1 MYQLTTYA
9 KLPVEEIEQILTF
22 NFDYWYSKLKNVKV
36 KTSNSEYFV
45 CNQKVIDIELSTQEM
60 KSLQQAYET
69 NLMGK
74 DPNFDGLKNLS
85 QKIEQEIKSNS
96 EIPLWFVR
104 LSSRSPKDVSGG
116 IRPCDNA
123 SDVIDILIQ
132 SNRVSND
139 LQWYLIYEIKTPLYI
154 HLIKWKSFQ
163 KENEVRCFVFQRKLV
178 AITQYFLEKHFSL
191 RKNEF
196 EGVKKIEQVM
206 EQIMDK
212 IPYED
217 FVIDLEVNQTVYL
230 VEFNAYGKKGTTS
243 AVLFSW
249 VEDEKILLNNSPTNV
264 CVRYLKN
271 DIVCEHFI
279 DKE

>member
-1 MYQLTTYA
+1 MS
-9 KLPVEEIEQILTF
+9 
-22 NFDYWYSKLKNVKV
+22 NF
-36 KTSNSEYFV
+36 EYFV
-45 CNQKVIDIELSTQEM
+45 CNQKMVDIKLSKKEM
-60 KSLQQAYET
+60 KSIQEAYES
-69 NLMGK
+69 NLTGK
-74 DPNFDGLKNLS
+74 IPNLDDLQELS
-85 QKIEQEIKSNS
+85 KKIELEMKSNS

-104 LSSRSPKDVSGG
+104 LSSRSPKDVSG
-116 IRPCDNA
+116 IRPCENP
-123 SDVIDILIQ
+123 SDVIDMLIQ

-139 LQWYLIYEIKTPLYI
+139 LQWYLVYEIKTPLSI

-196 EGVKKIEQVM
+196 EGVKKIEQVLD
-206 EQIMDK
+206 QIMDK
-212 IPYED
+212 IPYDD
-217 FVIDLEVNQTVYL
+217 FVIDLEVGQTVYL

-243 AVLFSW
+243 AVLFNW